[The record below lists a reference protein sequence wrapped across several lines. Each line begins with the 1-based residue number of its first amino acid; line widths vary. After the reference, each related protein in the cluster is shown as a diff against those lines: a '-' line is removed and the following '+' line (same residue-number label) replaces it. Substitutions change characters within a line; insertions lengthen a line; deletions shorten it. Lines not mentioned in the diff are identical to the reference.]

1 MTFRHHFL
9 TYTLLLTLLLV
20 TAGACSSGQKE
31 EDRHRFHLQ
40 QIDDSVAAHSP
51 HAKAI
56 IEQGMKQ
63 ATDSIEYHEY
73 NVRLARTYYFSRD
86 IEAALP
92 LVEGTIAYVKRQPAT
107 PRINSLL
114 AMAYSTKSNIYKA
127 FHHDISEETRLNAE
141 AYRLLQHSDT
151 PHNLPN
157 ICANLG
163 DNYYATNDLPK
174 AAEWYRRALFLADS
188 LHTPRKEYITLYMGL
203 GQIYTTLYDFEAA
216 ERCYRETDSQFADMS
231 PSMQAYFLNNYGNLY
246 YYAENYPQALKIFL
260 RLSDTLKKYGMEKNF
275 DMYLCRLNL
284 ADVYL
289 NLGQLDEA
297 RDNLDAIEPFFI
309 ANGDQLALYYTH
321 TIRIGIAVKRGDR
334 AAVTRILATEP
345 KTKDIPA
352 SLVDIRDKYL
362 RDYYTLSGDYRRA
375 YDNLLSAGIR
385 NDSLEH
391 NRLNMRSADIMA
403 RFAQDTLAL
412 HHRIEMEH
420 KDAVISQAHLTTV
433 VAAGIIVMLVLLTFI
448 GALHSRKQRLQGQ
461 MRVMQL
467 KLGNAR
473 NRISPHFVFNVL
485 NNKITNAPEA
495 EAAEL
500 QELTRLIRANLDMS
514 CQPTMPLDRELE
526 FVRQYVR
533 IEGFLVGNDFDFTIH
548 TPQSFDLSTVVIPSM
563 FLQIL
568 VENALVHGLRG
579 WQGHKTLTI
588 DITRGEGM
596 TTVAVTDNG
605 PGFDA
610 RNGATKKRTGLG
622 IITQTIAIA
631 NEHSKRKMR
640 FDLNNLHDDQ
650 GHVTGCRATLQL
662 PDGLRLIDTL

>member
-1 MTFRHHFL
+1 MTFRRQFL
-9 TYTLLLTLLLV
+9 THSLLLV
-20 TAGACSSGQKE
+20 LLLVITGACSSGKKE
-31 EDRHRFHLQ
+31 EDGRRLRLQ
-40 QIDDSVAAHSP
+40 QIDDSIAARAP
-51 HAKAI
+51 GAKVL

-63 ATDSIEYHEY
+63 ATDSTEYYEY
-73 NVRLARTYYFSRD
+73 NVRLARTLYLSQD
-86 IEAALP
+86 PEAALP
-92 LVEGTIAYVKRQPAT
+92 LIDRTIAYTTQQPSS
-107 PRINSLL
+107 PRTNSLL
-114 AMAYSTKSNIYKA
+114 AAAYSTKSNIYRA
-127 FHHDISEETRLNAE
+127 FHHNNKEETRLNTE

-151 PHNLPN
+151 QHNLPN

-163 DNYYATNDLPK
+163 DNYYAANDLPK
-174 AAEWYRRALFLADS
+174 AATWYRRALFLADS
-188 LHTPRKEYITLYMGL
+188 LHTPRKEYITLHMGL
-203 GQIYTTLYDFEAA
+203 GQIYTTLHDFEAA
-216 ERCYRETDSQFADMS
+216 EECYRETEAQFADMS

-246 YYAENYPQALKIFL
+246 YYAKKYPQALKIFL
-260 RLSDTLKKYGMEKNF
+260 RLSDTLKKHGMEKNF

-297 RDNLDAIEPFFI
+297 SDHLDAIEPYFT
-309 ANGDQLALYYTH
+309 ASNDLLALYYAH

-334 AAVTRILATEP
+334 NAVVRILAAEP
-345 KTKDIPA
+345 PTKDIPA
-352 SLVDIRDKYL
+352 SIVDIRDTYL

-403 RFAQDTLAL
+403 RFSQDTLAL
-412 HHRIEMEH
+412 HHRIAMEH
-420 KDAVISQAHLTTV
+420 KDAIISQAHFTTTITI
-433 VAAGIIVMLVLLTFI
+433 GIIIVLALLTFI
-448 GALHSRKQRLQGQ
+448 WALHTRKQQLQGQ

-500 QELTRLIRANLDMS
+500 QDLTRLIRANLDMS
-514 CQPTMPLDRELE
+514 SQPTMPLDRELE

-533 IEGFLVGNDFDFTIH
+533 IESFMVGDDFDFAIH
-548 TPQSFDLSTVVIPSM
+548 SPESFDLSTVAIPSM

-568 VENALVHGLRG
+568 VENAMVHGLRG

-588 DITRGEGM
+588 DVTRGEGM
-596 TTVAVTDNG
+596 TIVAVTDNG
-605 PGFDA
+605 PGFDV

-622 IITQTIAIA
+622 IITQTIAIT

-640 FDLNNLHDDQ
+640 FDLTNLHDDQ
-650 GHVTGCRATLQL
+650 GHTTGCRATLQL
-662 PDGLRLIDTL
+662 PDGLRLTDTQ